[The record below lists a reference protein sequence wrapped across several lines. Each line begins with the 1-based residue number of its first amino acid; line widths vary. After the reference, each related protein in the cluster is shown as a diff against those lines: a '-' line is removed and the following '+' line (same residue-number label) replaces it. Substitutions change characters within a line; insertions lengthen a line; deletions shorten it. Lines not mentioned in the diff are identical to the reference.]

1 VSALKELLVGASKVL
16 WSSYGEPPREDPREL
31 LRNNSGT
38 HRKLLEGPR
47 KLLEGA
53 ARELLG
59 RAPSRGAYNG
69 SLGASK
75 VLNQS
80 SLRAPLGLPKSCT

>member
-1 VSALKELLVGASKVL
+1 MIALKELLALKVL
-16 WSSYGEPPREDPREL
+16 WSSYREDPRKL

-38 HRKLLEGPR
+38 PESYSEGPR

-59 RAPSRGAYNG
+59 RAPSRRAYNG

-80 SLRAPLGLPKSCT
+80 SLRAPIGLPKSCTY